1 MFEFYF
7 KDGVHMKKK
16 FRKLSLVSLI
26 IAVVLFVI
34 SYVMFHYLGPVG
46 FSSLWRPEPG
56 KPFVTFLFAVW
67 GVTFLFGSVASILI
81 AEIIYGDEK

>member
-1 MFEFYF
+1 MLSFNM
-7 KDGVHMKKK
+7 KDGVQMKKK

-26 IAVVLFVI
+26 IAIVLFVI
-34 SYVMFHYLGPVG
+34 SYVMFHYLGPAG

-67 GVTFLFGSVASILI
+67 GVCFLFGSVASVLV
-81 AEIIYGDEK
+81 AEIIYGDED